1 MPQGTSDTGAGARE
15 NGLVFRRPQLQ
26 AKLPDVPRVA
36 GLVKRREVVGL
47 GMVQGPARLA

>member
-1 MPQGTSDTGAGARE
+1 MPQGAPDTGAGPRE

-26 AKLPDVPRVA
+26 EKHPNALRVA
-36 GLVKRREVVGL
+36 GLEKRREAVGL